1 MKLKDEFKFLK
12 IDSIRRKNAE
22 DLAADEQYFYVV
34 NVLDKENNPVRFFSF
49 DNKLNSQLTKDIQSG
64 KIKGLQNCL
73 IDFELKFTNDKWN
86 VTLDNITFQY

>member
-12 IDSIRRKNAE
+12 INSLKRKNVE
-22 DLAADEQYFYVV
+22 GLAPDEQYFYVV

-49 DNKLNSQLTKDIQSG
+49 DNKLNSQLTKDIQGG
-64 KIKGLQNCL
+64 KVKGLQNCL

>member
-22 DLAADEQYFYVV
+22 DLSADEQYFYIL

-49 DNKLNSQLTKDIQSG
+49 NNELNNQLTKDIQSG
-64 KIKGLQNCL
+64 NVKGLQNCL
-73 IDFELKFTNDKWN
+73 IDFELKFTNNNWN
-86 VTLDNITFQY
+86 VSLENVTFQY

>member
-12 IDSIRRKNAE
+12 IESVRRKNIE
-22 DLAADEQYFYVV
+22 GLAPEQQYFYIL

-49 DNKLNSQLTKDIQSG
+49 DDKLNNELTKEIQSG

-73 IDFELKFTNDKWN
+73 IDFDLKFTNNNWSVALTN
-86 VTLDNITFQY
+86 VTFQY

>member
-22 DLAADEQYFYVV
+22 ELSADEQYFYIL

-49 DNKLNSQLTKDIQSG
+49 NNELNNQLTKDIQSG
-64 KIKGLQNCL
+64 NVKGLQNCL
-73 IDFELKFTNDKWN
+73 IDFELKFTNNNWN
-86 VTLDNITFQY
+86 VSLENVTFQY

>member
-22 DLAADEQYFYVV
+22 ELSADEQYFYIL

-49 DNKLNSQLTKDIQSG
+49 NNELNNQLTKDIQNG
-64 KIKGLQNCL
+64 NIKGLQNCL
-73 IDFELKFTNDKWN
+73 IDFELKFTNNNWN
-86 VTLDNITFQY
+86 VSLDNITFQY

>member
-22 DLAADEQYFYVV
+22 DLAPDEQYFYVV

>member
-12 IDSIRRKNAE
+12 IESVRRKNIE
-22 DLAADEQYFYVV
+22 GLAPEQQYFYIL

-49 DNKLNSQLTKDIQSG
+49 DDKLNNELTKEIQSG

-73 IDFELKFTNDKWN
+73 IDFDLKFANNNWSVSLTN
-86 VTLDNITFQY
+86 VTFQY